1 MLDSPRD
8 AALEQVDGGDIE
20 EFRKT
25 VARLK
30 DQLREG
36 EHTHRIQLQESRETI
51 ANLSS
56 KVENLKIEMAKLRQ
70 TLPPHMG
77 GGVQGVELEGG
88 ASIMFTRLDAERNAR
103 TLQGALE
110 KEW

>member
-1 MLDSPRD
+1 M
-8 AALEQVDGGDIE
+8 
-20 EFRKT
+20 
-25 VARLK
+25 
-30 DQLREG
+30 
-36 EHTHRIQLQESRETI
+36 QESQETI

-77 GGVQGVELEGG
+77 GGGQGVELEGG
-88 ASIMFTRLDAERNAR
+88 ASIMFTRLDVERNTK

-110 KEW
+110 KEWSV